1 MYNRFY
7 YCITDFFSVKVQI
20 SVCVCV
26 FGSSHVNA
34 RQQTVPTDW
43 TSRLTWCT
51 GLMLLLGE
59 RLFADQRFETN
70 PSQQTREQN
79 MFSFD
84 DRHGHA
90 KVKPIVFAR
99 ATKCCQNALVLIRTN
114 LRTLLCF
121 WLKNK
126 HSDGNFKTLHHESN
140 TKSRHKCRLVKY
152 LEMHHCTMYT
162 SWHFQKMWRAS
173 ITNTLHSFTRC
184 YTVHIDNCVF
194 YSSCEIKKLTS
205 AI

>member
-1 MYNRFY
+1 MAIEVKGTDLNLGASRWTWGAQILSIFWNVLQVLLLYNW
-7 YCITDFFSVKVQI
+7 FFSVKVQI
-20 SVCVCV
+20 SVCVCM

-70 PSQQTREQN
+70 PSQQTRKQN

-121 WLKNK
+121 WLKN
-126 HSDGNFKTLHHESN
+126 
-140 TKSRHKCRLVKY
+140 
-152 LEMHHCTMYT
+152 
-162 SWHFQKMWRAS
+162 
-173 ITNTLHSFTRC
+173 
-184 YTVHIDNCVF
+184 VHILAFSKDVTSKHHKYVTQLYTLLYILTIVF
-194 YSSCEIKKLTS
+194 FSSCEIKKLTS